1 MTVLNDIYNDRIL
14 KLAANIPR
22 AVRLD
27 RPDASA
33 VAHSKLCGSTV
44 TVDLRMDGD
53 VVVDYGQKV
62 KACLL
67 GQAAC
72 SILAREIVGTSAEEL
87 RKVGDEMR
95 QMLKEDGAP
104 PTGKW
109 ADLEVLEPVRD
120 FKARHTSTLL
130 VFDAVEDAIAQIENA
145 RNADPGGSDD
155 RPAIGA

>member
-22 AVRLD
+22 AERLD
-27 RPDASA
+27 APEASA
-33 VAHSKLCGSTV
+33 TAHSKLCGSTV

-53 VVVDYGQKV
+53 VISDFGQKV

-72 SILAREIVGTSAEEL
+72 SVVAREIVGTSAEEI
-87 RKVGDEMR
+87 RRVGDEMR
-95 QMLKEDGAP
+95 RMLKEDGAP
-104 PTGKW
+104 PSGKW
-109 ADLEVLEPVRD
+109 QDLEVLEPVRD

-130 VFDAVEDAIAQIENA
+130 VFDAVEDAIAQIETA
-145 RNADPGGSDD
+145 RGTSKGEPDD
-155 RPAIGA
+155 RPAVGA

>member
-22 AVRLD
+22 AERLD
-27 RPDASA
+27 APEASA
-33 VAHSKLCGSTV
+33 TAHSKLCGSTV

-53 VVVDYGQKV
+53 VISDFGQKV

-72 SILAREIVGTSAEEL
+72 SVVAREIVGTSTEEI
-87 RKVGDEMR
+87 RRVGDEMR
-95 QMLKEDGAP
+95 RMLKEDGAP
-104 PTGKW
+104 PGGKW
-109 ADLEVLEPVRD
+109 QDLEVLEPVRD

-130 VFDAVEDAIAQIENA
+130 VFDAVEDAIAQIEAA
-145 RNADPGGSDD
+145 RDAAKGESDD
-155 RPAIGA
+155 RPAVGA